1 MANLIRVKQIEKV
14 TQQASTLTLSST
26 SITIYGSSKTG
37 TFTYNYNGDGAINVA
52 SSDTSVATCSVN
64 TSTSTVTVTYIKAG
78 SCKITISASE
88 TPNYSRVEASI
99 AVACARSTPTLTL
112 STSSLTVAGGT
123 GSNSFTYT
131 YNGGGSV
138 TVKSSN
144 TSVATVSVSGTKVT
158 VAYVAAGSAT
168 ITVSAAQTEYYSA
181 ISKACN
187 ITCSRTSV
195 TIPSLSSTSVAW
207 IGSSV
212 SPGVN
217 NLNTNL
223 VNQTGT
229 TSANSAGTWTVYWN
243 LKNTSAYCWSDGS
256 TTQKSQT
263 WSTYG
268 GTIYIYI
275 RVTYSGSSRYATI
288 PVSYSSNLTLNG
300 LVGKSSNM
308 LTTDTWNS
316 GNTFRNFYYTSFAY
330 TGGNYPFTL
339 VRTDGSTNYKLYVK
353 ARLVT
358 VSGSSTSYGSYL
370 TSLNDSINGATSS
383 SKYVQFFSSNGY

>member
-78 SCKITISASE
+78 SCKITISASG
-88 TPNYSRVEASI
+88 TLNYSGVEASV

-112 STSSLTVAGGT
+112 SASSLTVAGGT

-144 TSVATVSVSGTKVT
+144 TGVATASVSGTKVT
-158 VAYVAAGSAT
+158 VTYVAAGSAT

-268 GTIYIYI
+268 GTSYTITFKRSSTLSYTGTVSICQPWTSYADSY
-275 RVTYSGSSRYATI
+275 VSFWKGKQSGSGTSTHPLTTPRFDVNFYQKKCRYYI
-288 PVSYSSNLTLNG
+288 VSYDGTGSWIGTSY
-300 LVGKSSNM
+300 
-308 LTTDTWNS
+308 
-316 GNTFRNFYYTSFAY
+316 YYTINNPGDYPVAGTTY
-330 TGGNYPFTL
+330 T
-339 VRTDGSTNYKLYVK
+339 
-353 ARLVT
+353 
-358 VSGSSTSYGSYL
+358 L
-370 TSLNDSINGATSS
+370 TE
-383 SKYVQFFSSNGY
+383 V

>member
-1 MANLIRVKQIEKV
+1 MANLIRVKCIEKV

-37 TFTYNYNGDGAINVA
+37 TFTYNYSGDGAINVA

-88 TPNYSRVEASI
+88 TLNYSGVEASI

-112 STSSLTVAGGT
+112 SASSLAVAGGT

-131 YNGGGSV
+131 YNGGGAI

-263 WSTYG
+263 WSTYT
-268 GTIYIYI
+268 GTITFYVYVV
-275 RVTYSGSSRYATI
+275 RGSNYTVTCTATYGATFKSLHQKQLGDSTWYWWTTQNVQVCWKYEGTYYGYHTLYLNTSGSTG
-288 PVSYSSNLTLNG
+288 VKN
-300 LVGKSSNM
+300 
-308 LTTDTWNS
+308 TD
-316 GNTFRNFYYTSFAY
+316 AI
-330 TGGNYPFTL
+330 
-339 VRTDGSTNYKLYVK
+339 
-353 ARLVT
+353 
-358 VSGSSTSYGSYL
+358 
-370 TSLNDSINGATSS
+370 INGQT
-383 SKYVQFFSSNGY
+383 YHFST